1 MDGYR
6 VLMDRARKNLELA
19 KRYRKEKNFEVAILL
34 YSKALE
40 STLRAMYKRSK
51 GKYAPKSA
59 SLQYI
64 ANATE
69 LPKEVEDYIISVTEP
84 KVGRNGD
91 AFDVLDMNVTKSSMS
106 LYMDGLAKYM
116 LDYAASNRN

>member
-6 VLMDRARKNLELA
+6 VLMDRARENFELA

-64 ANATE
+64 ANATK
-69 LPKEVEDYIISVTEP
+69 LPAEVEDYITSVTEP
-84 KVGRNGD
+84 KIEGHGD
-91 AFDVLDMNVTKSSMS
+91 AFDVLDMNVTKSNMS

-116 LDYAASNRN
+116 LDYAISNKN